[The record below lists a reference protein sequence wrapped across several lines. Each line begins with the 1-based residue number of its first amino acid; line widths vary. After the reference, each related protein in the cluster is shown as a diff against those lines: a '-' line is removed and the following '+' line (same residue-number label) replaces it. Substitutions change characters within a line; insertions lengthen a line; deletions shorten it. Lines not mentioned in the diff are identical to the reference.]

1 MYEWDTD
8 AYLAAMEATYE
19 AIRRRHP
26 DLVTRRFECWAGWHG
41 ILGRYFDDVAAI
53 LAAYPGS
60 TYELFQIKEKFA
72 ALTIYADGSAD
83 IRPLLSEAYRR
94 AREEAVRTCDV
105 CGKPGRLLRHGGS
118 WFMTRC
124 DEHAD
129 GAVPAAWEGGK
140 TGWPKT

>member
-1 MYEWDTD
+1 MHEWDTD
-8 AYLAAMEATYE
+8 EYQAASDAVYA
-19 AIRRRHP
+19 AIRAKHP
-26 DLVTRRFECWAGWHG
+26 DLVTHNFECLSGWFPV
-41 ILGRYFDDVAAI
+41 IDRYFDEVAAI
-53 LAAYPGS
+53 LAEHPGA

-83 IRPLLSEAYRR
+83 IRRLLSSAYRR
-94 AREEAVRTCDV
+94 AREEAGRTCDV
-105 CGKPGRLLRHGGS
+105 CGKPGRLLRHGGY

-129 GAVPAAWEGGK
+129 GAVPTAWEGGK